1 MPTSLAPSVSVS
13 SLSAKPAELP
23 VSGSVSRWQ
32 VFGLLYLAYG
42 ISMSLRTLPAIAATE
57 ICNDPQLGISLGAW
71 GQIIGTGT
79 LGGLVGK
86 FLWGW
91 LADVLGGRV
100 TLTLGLLLAAAGAVG
115 FSLAGD
121 GLQIRAA
128 VFVIM
133 LAQAAGWP
141 AMTKLVSAWALPGQ
155 AGRIWGVLSTSS
167 RVGVLAATFGIG
179 SLVSAHG
186 WRLPALATAAVAVP
200 LAVIYALLIR
210 SRPADGVRLV
220 EPQGSTEPLT
230 LALKRFV
237 CSPRCWLICS
247 GLMGMAVLWD
257 VLLLMPLFLKGSLG
271 LSASVA
277 SRVASAFPFGSLI
290 SVLIGGWVFDLLG
303 RRRMALVL
311 PALLMTAAGC
321 LAAFAALPD
330 PGLATN
336 TAALVATALLFVFG
350 VCLSP
355 CYYIPASV
363 FSAEFGGSRAG
374 LLVSLLDAAGFGAT
388 AVFYWQATR
397 LAETH
402 GWSILLLLLSGVGL
416 VAACL
421 LGCFLRGE
429 AARAT

>member
-1 MPTSLAPSVSVS
+1 MSTYMNSSSSDS
-13 SLSAKPAELP
+13 SLPAASAASTA
-23 VSGSVSRWQ
+23 SGMVRCWR

-42 ISMSLRTLPAIAATE
+42 VSMALRTLPAIAATE
-57 ICNDPQLGISLGAW
+57 ICSDPRLGISLSAW

-115 FSLAGD
+115 FSQAGD
-121 GLQIRAA
+121 GQQIRTA

-141 AMTKLVSAWALPGQ
+141 AMTRIVSAWALPNE

-167 RVGVLAATFGIG
+167 RVGVLAATFGLG
-179 SLVSAHG
+179 SLVSGHG
-186 WRLPALATAAVAVP
+186 WRLPGLVTAAVAVP
-200 LAVIYALLIR
+200 LAVVYALLIR
-210 SRPADGVRLV
+210 SRPDIATRAVV
-220 EPQGSTEPLT
+220 NSGSNEPLT
-230 LALKRFV
+230 LALKRFAI
-237 CSPRCWLICS
+237 SPRCWLICG

-257 VLLLMPLFLKGSLG
+257 VLLLIPLFLKGSLG
-271 LSASVA
+271 LSASDA
-277 SRVASAFPFGSLI
+277 SRVTSAFPFGSLI

-311 PALLMTAAGC
+311 PALLVAAAGC
-321 LAAFAALPD
+321 LATFAVLPALH
-330 PGLATN
+330 LATN

-388 AVFYWQATR
+388 AAFYWQATR

-402 GWSILLLLLSGVGL
+402 GWSVLLLLLAGL
-416 VAACL
+416 GLAAACL

-429 AARAT
+429 SARAT